1 MRKADLPIRYNWSAR
16 CWRYIMSEERLDEI
30 EVDLEDDLYDK
41 IVKHLGTD
49 EPEVVQEWVSEV
61 ILTLIT
67 EYLDKEMQ

>member
-1 MRKADLPIRYNWSAR
+1 
-16 CWRYIMSEERLDEI
+16 MSEEKLDEI

-49 EPEVVQEWVSEV
+49 DPEVVQEWVSEV
-61 ILTLIT
+61 IITLIT

>member
-1 MRKADLPIRYNWSAR
+1 
-16 CWRYIMSEERLDEI
+16 MSEEKMDEI

-41 IVKHLGTD
+41 IGKHLGTD

-61 ILTLIT
+61 IITLIT

>member
-1 MRKADLPIRYNWSAR
+1 
-16 CWRYIMSEERLDEI
+16 MSEERLEEI
-30 EVDLEDDLYDK
+30 EVDLEDDLYSK

-67 EYLDKEMQ
+67 EYLDKEKDL